1 MGKKL
6 RITLVRSLA
15 GWPQE
20 QRVVVRTLGLRK
32 PNDQVVQDD
41 TPSIRGMVDRVIHLL
56 KVEEVGRA

>member
-1 MGKKL
+1 MGNKL

-15 GWPQE
+15 GRPQE

-32 PNDQVVQDD
+32 LNDQVVQDD
-41 TPSIRGMVDRVIHLL
+41 TPSIRGMVHRVIHLV